1 MKSRKGKAS
10 SSTST
15 TLTTNPTEATIPRA
29 RCTPAQRA
37 TFDRLV
43 LESGVSSTEYIVER
57 CLQHKPRPI
66 ITEAAAETYQA
77 LMHLRR
83 QLSDMKDALEDYQTS
98 LPSDGDA
105 SLPDVLSQAKR
116 IIDEIEAVTK
126 QGQRELTALDDVV
139 EDEDDEFDPDEAA
152 ELEP

>member
-1 MKSRKGKAS
+1 MKTRKAKTAAS
-10 SSTST
+10 SKAPTSSSS
-15 TLTTNPTEATIPRA
+15 PMIPAA
-29 RCTPAQRA
+29 RCTPSQRRQ
-37 TFDRLV
+37 FDQLV
-43 LESGVSSTEYIVER
+43 LESDVSSTEYILER

-83 QLSDMKDALEDYQTS
+83 QLSDVKDALEDYQTS

-152 ELEP
+152 EFEP